1 MVGSSPEW
9 KSASRG
15 RYTARQRIQT
25 PTMISAHA
33 ALDRLRTGN
42 ARYVRN
48 EAQTRVSGLDR
59 SALTAGQAPF
69 AIILGC
75 SDSRVPAELV
85 FDQGLGDLF
94 VIRVAGN
101 IVAPSQI
108 GSVEFAAEKLGS
120 RLVVVM
126 GHTHCGAISATLDAV
141 LSGNAAD
148 SRNIRSIIDRVRCAV
163 EIAREAAPADDRE
176 ALLRHANRANI
187 RIACNQLRH
196 GSDIIE
202 RLIDKEGLMVVG
214 AEYSIETGEV
224 EFFDGV

>member
-1 MVGSSPEW
+1 
-9 KSASRG
+9 
-15 RYTARQRIQT
+15 
-25 PTMISAHA
+25 MISAAA

-42 ARYVRN
+42 ARFARN
-48 EAQTRVSGLDR
+48 DSTMRLSELNR
-59 SALTAGQAPF
+59 SALTTGQAPF

-101 IVAPSQI
+101 VVAPSQI

-126 GHTHCGAISATLDAV
+126 GHTNCGAVSATLDAV

-163 EIAREAAPADDRE
+163 QIAREAAPAEDRE
-176 ALLRHANRANI
+176 ALLRQAGRANV

-214 AEYSIETGEV
+214 AEYSLETGEV
-224 EFFDGV
+224 DFFDGV